1 MVEVKVS
8 FDSIGEML
16 EFFGDKGEKPGKV
29 VVAVAQEQ
37 KVMAEPAAPAAQPIT
52 SQPQQPTMPQPAAQP
67 ITPQQP
73 AAQPI
78 TPQPAAQPITP
89 QQPAAQPITPQPAAQ
104 PITPQ
109 QPAAQPITPQP
120 AAQPITPQPA
130 AQPITPQQPAAQP
143 ITPQQ
148 PAAQPITPQPQ
159 QAKQYT
165 KDEIARACA
174 PLANDPESMRMLQEL
189 LASYNAVSLHDLDKS
204 QYPDFADKLRNL
216 GVSV

>member
-1 MVEVKVS
+1 MIEVKVS
-8 FDSIGEML
+8 FDSVGEML
-16 EFFGDKGEKPGKV
+16 EFFGSKAGKAGKDGSV
-29 VVAVAQEQ
+29 QQVAQVLKDEVQ
-37 KVMAEPAAPAAQPIT
+37 KVIAEPATPADQPIT
-52 SQPQQPTMPQPAAQP
+52 SQL
-67 ITPQQP
+67 QQP

-78 TPQPAAQPITP
+78 APQPQP
-89 QQPAAQPITPQPAAQ
+89 QQ
-104 PITPQ
+104 
-109 QPAAQPITPQP
+109 
-120 AAQPITPQPA
+120 
-130 AQPITPQQPAAQP
+130 PQQPAAQP

-148 PAAQPITPQPQ
+148 PT
-159 QAKQYT
+159 KQYT

>member
-1 MVEVKVS
+1 MIEVKVS
-8 FDSIGEML
+8 FDNVGEML
-16 EFFGDKGEKPGKV
+16 EFFGDKEDKAGKDSSV
-29 VVAVAQEQ
+29 QQVAQVLKDEVQ
-37 KVMAEPAAPAAQPIT
+37 KVMAEPAT
-52 SQPQQPTMPQPAAQP
+52 
-67 ITPQQP
+67 P

-78 TPQPAAQPITP
+78 TPQPQPQPQQQQPITP
-89 QQPAAQPITPQPAAQ
+89 Q
-104 PITPQ
+104 
-109 QPAAQPITPQP
+109 
-120 AAQPITPQPA
+120 
-130 AQPITPQQPAAQP
+130 
-143 ITPQQ
+143 PQQ

-159 QAKQYT
+159 QHNYT

>member
-8 FDSIGEML
+8 FDSVGEML
-16 EFFGDKGEKPGKV
+16 EFFGDKAGNAGSV
-29 VVAVAQEQ
+29 QQVAQEQ
-37 KVMAEPAAPAAQPIT
+37 KVMAEPATPAAQPIAAQPQPAAQPIT
-52 SQPQQPTMPQPAAQP
+52 SQPQQPAAQP
-67 ITPQQP
+67 I
-73 AAQPI
+73 A
-78 TPQPAAQPITP
+78 PQP
-89 QQPAAQPITPQPAAQ
+89 PQP
-104 PITPQ
+104 
-109 QPAAQPITPQP
+109 
-120 AAQPITPQPA
+120 
-130 AQPITPQQPAAQP
+130 
-143 ITPQQ
+143 
-148 PAAQPITPQPQ
+148 

>member
-8 FDSIGEML
+8 FDSVEEML
-16 EFFGDKGEKPGKV
+16 EFFGGKAGKAGSV
-29 VVAVAQEQ
+29 QQVAQVLKDEVQ

-52 SQPQQPTMPQPAAQP
+52 AQPQPAAQP
-67 ITPQQP
+67 ITPQQSQRP
-73 AAQPI
+73 AAPQI

-89 QQPAAQPITPQPAAQ
+89 QQP
-104 PITPQ
+104 
-109 QPAAQPITPQP
+109 
-120 AAQPITPQPA
+120 
-130 AQPITPQQPAAQP
+130 
-143 ITPQQ
+143 
-148 PAAQPITPQPQ
+148 
-159 QAKQYT
+159 AKQYT

-204 QYPDFADKLRNL
+204 RYPDFAEKLRNL